1 MADAVDLIATADA
14 PAQPAAA
21 PAAIDVDDPGAAA
34 TATTN
39 GASSS
44 AAPAPSAPQLPPPP
58 QRMPSSGGS
67 QAAVRALD
75 SKICEEDAPAA
86 LAAIATTI
94 TLVNNVINHP
104 DEPKYRKVRSNN
116 PGISKKLLHCPGGQD
131 LLLALGFRTKVM
143 DFEEFWMVDD
153 SPVLFRVFAECL
165 IVLER
170 YRELVEYKI
179 EKNAKERRERLAN
192 MNDDRARVLAD
203 IEADKQ
209 ARRDREDMR
218 QQGRAS

>member
-1 MADAVDLIATADA
+1 
-14 PAQPAAA
+14 
-21 PAAIDVDDPGAAA
+21 
-34 TATTN
+34 
-39 GASSS
+39 
-44 AAPAPSAPQLPPPP
+44 
-58 QRMPSSGGS
+58 
-67 QAAVRALD
+67 
-75 SKICEEDAPAA
+75 
-86 LAAIATTI
+86 
-94 TLVNNVINHP
+94 
-104 DEPKYRKVRSNN
+104 
-116 PGISKKLLHCPGGQD
+116 
-131 LLLALGFRTKVM
+131 
-143 DFEEFWMVDD
+143 MVDD

-218 QQGRAS
+218 QQAHGS